1 MRDYI
6 VASSRI
12 ALSLNDEGLA
22 WEIAPRRAA
31 ALARSHMTE
40 VNLFA
45 YSSTSHSSTDKHKK
59 ESKLNRSQAMAIAG
73 SEARMR
79 FLGQA
84 ADALA
89 VTAPTVSSYIRATKR
104 SVDPSQATETTA
116 FENVCNACGQALL
129 VGWSCEPVRSAEHRQ
144 TRQQRLSGNDT
155 TTRCVKCSACGTES
169 IIHQKKRMKMAKSAK
184 LSQPTEVPVGL
195 PARKKNNISTPPPE
209 PEPVPMQ
216 VPTPKEN
223 TPEPPQAKPAARRK
237 ARNKNASLQALLANK
252 KPEVPKSSGYGLDF
266 MDFMK

>member
-1 MRDYI
+1 
-6 VASSRI
+6 
-12 ALSLNDEGLA
+12 
-22 WEIAPRRAA
+22 
-31 ALARSHMTE
+31 
-40 VNLFA
+40 
-45 YSSTSHSSTDKHKK
+45 
-59 ESKLNRSQAMAIAG
+59 MAIAG

-104 SVDPSQATETTA
+104 SVDQSQATETTA

-144 TRQQRLSGNDT
+144 TRQQRMSGNDT

-169 IIHQKKRMKMAKSAK
+169 MIHQKKRTKIAKAAIV
-184 LSQPTEVPVGL
+184 SQPTEASIGL
-195 PARKKNNISTPPPE
+195 PARKKNDTSAPLPE

-216 VPTPKEN
+216 VPTPKEK
-223 TPEPPQAKPAARRK
+223 TPDPPPQSKPAARRK

-252 KPEVPKSSGYGLDF
+252 KPEAPKSSGYGLDF